1 MMISDITTHRA
12 FGAVLD
18 PVQFAAE
25 LASLKQRP
33 QYQGRAL
40 SVTLPDA
47 VTRLFESPLVPKGQ
61 GVAISDGAALP
72 VAVVTVQAGGTQLT
86 CLVPLATSEAR
97 DWFIESVER
106 QRRMFIAVNVPER
119 RQLVLVQSD
128 APVRDVSS
136 PAWTAL
142 RDHLRGYVPGGD
154 QAAEVL
160 DMVDVL
166 RLAEESTQSFVPGF
180 EVSERWV
187 FVCVPYQTDGHAVQ
201 APVGAGKGAGAVAL
215 H

>member
-1 MMISDITTHRA
+1 MISDITTHRA

-40 SVTLPDA
+40 SVSLPDA
-47 VTRLFESPLVPKGQ
+47 VTHLFESPLVPKGQ
-61 GVAISDGAALP
+61 GMAISAGAALP
-72 VAVVTVQAGGTQLT
+72 VAVVMVQAGGTQLT

-106 QRRMFIAVNVPER
+106 QRHMFIAVNVAER
-119 RQLVLVQSD
+119 RQLVLVHSD
-128 APVRDVSS
+128 APVRDVGSR
-136 PAWTAL
+136 AWTAL
-142 RDHLRGYVPGGD
+142 RDHLSRHVPGSD
-154 QAAEVL
+154 PAAEAR

-166 RLAEESTQSFVPGF
+166 RRVEASTESCVPGLD
-180 EVSERWV
+180 VSERWI
-187 FVCVPYQTDGHAVQ
+187 FVCVPYQPHGHAYQ
-201 APVGAGKGAGAVAL
+201 APVGAGKGAVAL

>member
-1 MMISDITTHRA
+1 MISDITTHRA

-47 VTRLFESPLVPKGQ
+47 VVRLFESPLVPKGQ
-61 GVAISDGAALP
+61 SMAISAGAALP
-72 VAVVTVQAGGTQLT
+72 VAVVTTQAGGAQLT
-86 CLVPLATSEAR
+86 CLVPLATGEAR
-97 DWFIESVER
+97 DWLIESVER
-106 QRRMFIAVNVPER
+106 QRRMFIAVNVAER

-128 APVRDVSS
+128 APVRDVSGR
-136 PAWTAL
+136 AWTAL
-142 RDHLRGYVPGGD
+142 RDHLSRRVPGGD
-154 QAAEVL
+154 TAAEAL

-166 RLAEESTQSFVPGF
+166 RLVEDSTESYVPGI
-180 EVSERWV
+180 EVSERWI
-187 FVCVPYQTDGHAVQ
+187 FVCVPYQPEEPAHP
-201 APVGAGKGAGAVAL
+201 APVGSGKGAVAL

>member
-25 LASLKQRP
+25 LGSLKQRP

-61 GVAISDGAALP
+61 SMAISAGAALP
-72 VAVVTVQAGGTQLT
+72 VAVVTVQAGGAQLT
-86 CLVPLATSEAR
+86 CLVPLATGEAR
-97 DWFIESVER
+97 DWLIESVER
-106 QRRMFIAVNVPER
+106 QRRIFIAVNVAER

-136 PAWTAL
+136 RAWTAL
-142 RDHLRGYVPGGD
+142 RDHLRGYVLGGD
-154 QAAEVL
+154 PAAEGL

-166 RLAEESTQSFVPGF
+166 RLVEESTESYVPGL
-180 EVSERWV
+180 EVSERWI
-187 FVCVPYQTDGHAVQ
+187 FVCVPYQPHAQADQ
-201 APVGAGKGAGAVAL
+201 APVGAGKGAVAL